1 MEIHTKYQDI
11 GALGEDIAVQYLTD
25 RGYAV
30 VSRNYRKKWGE
41 IDIIVTKG
49 KVVHFVEV
57 KCVSY
62 ETRGLLQHSVTHET
76 WRPEELVHHHK
87 LHQIRK
93 VAEAYIQ
100 NDSVTNTYQVDV
112 IGVRCVPRETFATV
126 LHIQNIEMNI

>member
-1 MEIHTKYQDI
+1 MAIHTQYQDI

-25 RGYAV
+25 QGYAV

-49 KVVHFVEV
+49 EVVHFVEV

-62 ETRGLLQHSVTHET
+62 EKRGLLHHSVTHET
-76 WRPEELVHHHK
+76 WRPEELVHRHK

-100 NDSVTNTYQVDV
+100 NDSSTNDYQVDV